1 VIVETRPV
9 TTPDGPMDLY
19 VARPDG
25 AGPHPGLVV
34 LMEAFGVN
42 EHIKDVTRRFAEEG
56 CYAVAPDLFH
66 RFDVR
71 TIPYEDVKDAIAAI
85 MQLKND
91 MVMSDISATIRFL
104 RDQAEVGKI
113 GVLGYC
119 FGGRAA
125 YVAATRLAEPAAF
138 VAYYAAGVADPNNP
152 NAPVTRSAGIS
163 APILLFF
170 GGQDRMLPLD
180 QADRI
185 AQTLR
190 DLGKEHEVKVYPQAG
205 HGFFCDARESYDR
218 EAAEDAWRTTLAF
231 LRKYLR

>member
-1 VIVETRPV
+1 VRAETRLV

-19 VARPDG
+19 VARPRG

-56 CYAVAPDLFH
+56 YYAVAPDLFH

-71 TIPYEDVKDAIAAI
+71 TIPYEDVKGAVAAI
-85 MQLKND
+85 VQLKNE
-91 MVMSDISATIRFL
+91 MVMSDISATVRFL
-104 RDQAEVGKI
+104 RDQVEVGKI

-138 VAYYAAGVADPNNP
+138 VAYYAAGVADANNP
-152 NAPVTRSAGIS
+152 NAPVTRGRATTRK
-163 APILLFF
+163 P
-170 GGQDRMLPLD
+170 
-180 QADRI
+180 
-185 AQTLR
+185 
-190 DLGKEHEVKVYPQAG
+190 
-205 HGFFCDARESYDR
+205 
-218 EAAEDAWRTTLAF
+218 RTTLGGRPWRF
-231 LRKYLR
+231 